1 MSPTDEHPSVTRF
14 RAELAARGGTGRIVV
29 LPDSVHT
36 AALAAEALGCEV
48 GAIANS
54 LLFRVPPPADGPDA
68 AAGDAPRDAAAAGAA
83 GEPVL
88 LLTSGEHR
96 VDTGRAAARIGVP
109 ALKRADPTFV
119 RRHTGQVIGGVSPF
133 DHPAPLR
140 TFLDPWLARHEV
152 VWAAA
157 GHPAAVFSTT
167 YEELQQMTCA
177 TVLDVT

>member
-1 MSPTDEHPSVTRF
+1 MPAEHPAITRF
-14 RAELAARGGTGRIVV
+14 RAELAARGGTGEIVV

-54 LLFRVPPPADGPDA
+54 LLFDSDGT
-68 AAGDAPRDAAAAGAA
+68 
-83 GEPVL
+83 PVL
-88 LLTSGEHR
+88 ILTSGAHR
-96 VDTGRAAARIGVP
+96 VDTAKVAGTTGP
-109 ALKRADPTFV
+109 LKRADKDFV

-133 DHPAPLR
+133 AHPEPVP
-140 TFLDPWLARHEV
+140 TYVDPWLRRHPV

-167 YEELQQMTCA
+167 CDELLAMTGA
-177 TVLDVT
+177 TEIEVE